1 MQKVNLLILL
11 LLIDAPLLFA
21 QQPLSLNGKVT
32 DAATG
37 EPLTGASISI
47 YTAGNVSGLVS
58 NKDGRFAMNEIIRF
72 DSLKFSMVGYHS
84 KIFYQKELIGAN
96 YLEIKLTVAPSE
108 LKEIVIR
115 PPVAIEIIK
124 LAIAKIN
131 SYLPDD
137 IFESRGFYRE
147 IIKDRE
153 NYFSVAEAV
162 FKAQYFPKKEK
173 YKLQLIRGRSKE
185 DVSFTRLFEDF
196 HPGGGPQSVAGNSFI
211 TSRPDFLNPKKINDF
226 SYKIDSLVQ
235 FDGQWLYS
243 ISFDQKPGKKEALEK
258 GTLLITKDDY
268 AIVRYEAANSP
279 LGSAYIKNLTGAD
292 KVFAEIL
299 NIDFK
304 RKGWKRRV
312 DFTKVNDKWI
322 MSYAEAKHLI
332 EYKQPKKNLDLDLTI
347 NIELL
352 MTDLQLP
359 VKKEISKEEEWKRKN
374 MMTNLPGI
382 FDSTYWGNNNIISPT
397 ETVNA
402 IVAGISKN
410 NNDVSIVSNT
420 PDWNYVNRNFFVAK
434 EHADSI
440 TLIPVMK
447 CLWEDDETG
456 GMLYKDIQGDFT
468 AETRINIS
476 KTSNAEQQPDKGFQ
490 QAGIIIKDENDT
502 IENYLLLSSGT
513 GGNPTPKLFFKK
525 TTNNKSK
532 TVITKIVGM
541 NGSLKME
548 RKGNTITAYFKQE
561 YENDWKKAG
570 EYELTWL
577 KNKVQLGFVIF
588 AHFVGDRPKMKP
600 DFQAIFSSIKIESK

>member
-11 LLIDAPLLFA
+11 LLIGAPLLFA

-162 FKAQYFPKKEK
+162 FKAQYFPKKET

-226 SYKIDSLVQ
+226 NYKID
-235 FDGQWLYS
+235 
-243 ISFDQKPGKKEALEK
+243 
-258 GTLLITKDDY
+258 
-268 AIVRYEAANSP
+268 
-279 LGSAYIKNLTGAD
+279 
-292 KVFAEIL
+292 
-299 NIDFK
+299 
-304 RKGWKRRV
+304 
-312 DFTKVNDKWI
+312 
-322 MSYAEAKHLI
+322 
-332 EYKQPKKNLDLDLTI
+332 
-347 NIELL
+347 
-352 MTDLQLP
+352 
-359 VKKEISKEEEWKRKN
+359 
-374 MMTNLPGI
+374 
-382 FDSTYWGNNNIISPT
+382 
-397 ETVNA
+397 
-402 IVAGISKN
+402 
-410 NNDVSIVSNT
+410 
-420 PDWNYVNRNFFVAK
+420 
-434 EHADSI
+434 
-440 TLIPVMK
+440 
-447 CLWEDDETG
+447 
-456 GMLYKDIQGDFT
+456 
-468 AETRINIS
+468 
-476 KTSNAEQQPDKGFQ
+476 
-490 QAGIIIKDENDT
+490 
-502 IENYLLLSSGT
+502 
-513 GGNPTPKLFFKK
+513 
-525 TTNNKSK
+525 
-532 TVITKIVGM
+532 
-541 NGSLKME
+541 
-548 RKGNTITAYFKQE
+548 
-561 YENDWKKAG
+561 
-570 EYELTWL
+570 
-577 KNKVQLGFVIF
+577 
-588 AHFVGDRPKMKP
+588 
-600 DFQAIFSSIKIESK
+600 